1 MENKELGMRLK
12 AIREQ
17 KKWTQQEVCAK
28 VDIPKVQT
36 LSAYERG
43 INAPNLD
50 TLSKLCKLYN
60 VSSDYLLFGEEYKK
74 EHSSVKDNIR
84 QLVSIVDGFNFPL
97 VVEYTE
103 NGPDTYAAVLSLE
116 GSAGATKLFLNF
128 LQKWRQLR
136 NMCSNDTIDYEDY
149 KVLIEKRLS
158 DFLEKIADTDY
169 PWGIDIIEEEEIHLP
184 TFLPF

>member
-1 MENKELGMRLK
+1 MENKELGIRLK

-17 KKWTQQEVCAK
+17 QKMTQQEVCAK

-84 QLVSIVDGFNFPL
+84 QLVQIVDGFGLPI
-97 VVEYTE
+97 VMYGDDE
-103 NGPDTYAAVLSLE
+103 NSAPTYAAILSIE
-116 GSAGATKLFLNF
+116 GSASAERLFF
-128 LQKWRQLR
+128 GFVQKWRQLKQMR
-136 NMCSNDTIDYEDY
+136 SNGTIDYEDY
-149 KVLIEKRLS
+149 GILVEKRLS
-158 DFLEKIADTDY
+158 DFLKKIKDIDY
-169 PWGIDIIEEEEIHLP
+169 PWGIECIKDEFSP
-184 TFLPF
+184 PLPF